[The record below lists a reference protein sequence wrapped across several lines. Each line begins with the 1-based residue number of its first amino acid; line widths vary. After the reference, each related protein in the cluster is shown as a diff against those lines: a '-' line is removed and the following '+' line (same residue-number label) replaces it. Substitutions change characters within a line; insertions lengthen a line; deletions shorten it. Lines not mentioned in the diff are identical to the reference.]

1 MLLGTIL
8 MLTPHSLSTKLQMIL
23 LQTFRA
29 PISSGRWIALAA
41 RTTIQTRGLVP
52 SKDYESLLQEHKKL
66 LNYTKLLEKR
76 LQDTSDKLDQIAR
89 IRQVRPWERVRTIAA
104 RVIARLNNNQ
114 VLIGAGRTDGLTEG
128 AFVVAESEV
137 LGRVTALSSHTARVE
152 LLTSTASIL
161 KTIVRPSNVTGS
173 LRGNGDGTM
182 SIHVKAPCQA
192 RIGETVFLQEQTVMD
207 VPAGSVVASQLDQT
221 NPLLWLIKVRPRV
234 DIDHLNTVWVLVA
247 DQ

>member
-1 MLLGTIL
+1 
-8 MLTPHSLSTKLQMIL
+8 MIL
-23 LQTFRA
+23 FQTFRA

-52 SKDYESLLQEHKKL
+52 SREYESLLQEYRKL
-66 LNYTKLLEKR
+66 LNHTKSLEAS
-76 LQDTSDKLDQIAR
+76 LQDTYKKLDQIAR
-89 IRQVRPWERVRTIAA
+89 IRQVRPWERARTIAA

-114 VLIGAGRTDGLTEG
+114 VLIEAGRADGLTEG
-128 AFVVAESEV
+128 AFVVAEGEV
-137 LGRVTALSSHTARVE
+137 LGRVTGLSSRTARVE
-152 LLTSTASIL
+152 LLTSTANIL
-161 KTIVRPSNVTGS
+161 KAVVRPSNVAGS

-207 VPAGSVVASQLDQT
+207 VPAGSVVASQLDQI
-221 NPLLWLIKVRPRV
+221 NPLLWLIEVRPVV
-234 DIDHLNTVWVLVA
+234 DIDQLNTVWVLVA